1 MQLQSIPAGNLLIVL
16 TFFCLKTDKNQQINP
31 IILEFSPQK
40 SPNFATNGR
49 ILPQKPHFGHIFY
62 TALHDAV
69 LLQRFYNRKQ
79 F

>member
-49 ILPQKPHFGHIFY
+49 FSPLFARIRHIFH
-62 TALHDAV
+62 TA
-69 LLQRFYNRKQ
+69 
-79 F
+79 